1 MRFIRSIPMIAIAL
15 SFGAT
20 AFASSSAQAAP
31 CCSAPICQQEE
42 PPNACNYCLNCAVEE
57 EVANISEEPG
67 YDEVEGLCLAA
78 ADDSVSETADL
89 EPGAGCQ

>member
-15 SFGAT
+15 SFGAA

-42 PPNACNYCLNCAVEE
+42 PPSVCNHCLNCAVEE
-57 EVANISEEPG
+57 EVANISEEPV

-78 ADDSVSETADL
+78 ADDSVSETADQ